1 LSVDVSAH
9 SGAHLSLAIATNNGS
24 LYVWQPFPAKFVQPL
39 APKFTEIE
47 DNVMYVEKE
56 QEFDTAISSDE
67 DTPESQ
73 LGGTKS
79 SSLI

>member
-1 LSVDVSAH
+1 
-9 SGAHLSLAIATNNGS
+9 
-24 LYVWQPFPAKFVQPL
+24 
-39 APKFTEIE
+39 
-47 DNVMYVEKE
+47 MYVEKE